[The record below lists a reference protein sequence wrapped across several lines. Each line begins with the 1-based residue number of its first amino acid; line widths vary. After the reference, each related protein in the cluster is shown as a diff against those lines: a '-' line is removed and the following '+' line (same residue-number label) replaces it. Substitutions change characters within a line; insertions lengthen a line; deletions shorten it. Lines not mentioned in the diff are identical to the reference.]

1 MDRNL
6 LIRTLSGAVMLA
18 VVLGAVLASPYS
30 MALLFIAVAAGSM
43 LEFYKFARLTGAA
56 PLQVYPTVIGVLLVA
71 AAFAVAAGLI
81 GTAALLYVLP
91 LVCGLFIAE
100 LYRKSTTP
108 LTNVAWAVA
117 GIVYVAVP
125 LALLVVLPCVGVPGG
140 GFVYRPLVV
149 LSVIFIVWAN
159 DVGAYLVGRVF
170 GRHRLFE
177 RISPKKS
184 WEGTIG
190 GVLLSVAV
198 SLLFYWYY
206 AERSNAVSASLAWY
220 ILAGVILAVGS
231 FAGDLTESALK
242 RTCGVKDS
250 GHWIPGMGGAFDVLD
265 SFIYNGVIFWILCLF
280 MVFWWLI
287 YRL

>member
-43 LEFYKFARLTGAA
+43 LEFYKIARLTGAA

-108 LTNVAWAVA
+108 
-117 GIVYVAVP
+117 
-125 LALLVVLPCVGVPGG
+125 
-140 GFVYRPLVV
+140 
-149 LSVIFIVWAN
+149 
-159 DVGAYLVGRVF
+159 D
-170 GRHRLFE
+170 
-177 RISPKKS
+177 
-184 WEGTIG
+184 
-190 GVLLSVAV
+190 
-198 SLLFYWYY
+198 
-206 AERSNAVSASLAWY
+206 
-220 ILAGVILAVGS
+220 
-231 FAGDLTESALK
+231 
-242 RTCGVKDS
+242 
-250 GHWIPGMGGAFDVLD
+250 
-265 SFIYNGVIFWILCLF
+265 
-280 MVFWWLI
+280 
-287 YRL
+287 

>member
-1 MDRNL
+1 
-6 LIRTLSGAVMLA
+6 MLA
-18 VVLGAVLASPYS
+18 VVLGAVLASPYL

-43 LEFYKFARLTGAA
+43 LEFYKIARLTGAA

-149 LSVIFIVWAN
+149 HVIFFIRYDTLALDPIIIKYIHLTAIKITVN
-159 DVGAYLVGRVF
+159 HIF
-170 GRHRLFE
+170 
-177 RISPKKS
+177 
-184 WEGTIG
+184 
-190 GVLLSVAV
+190 LL
-198 SLLFYWYY
+198 
-206 AERSNAVSASLAWY
+206 
-220 ILAGVILAVGS
+220 I
-231 FAGDLTESALK
+231 
-242 RTCGVKDS
+242 C
-250 GHWIPGMGGAFDVLD
+250 
-265 SFIYNGVIFWILCLF
+265 
-280 MVFWWLI
+280 
-287 YRL
+287 

>member
-43 LEFYKFARLTGAA
+43 LEFYKIARLTGAA

-117 GIVYVAVP
+117 GMWRCRSHY
-125 LALLVVLPCVGVPGG
+125 LW
-140 GFVYRPLVV
+140 F
-149 LSVIFIVWAN
+149 
-159 DVGAYLVGRVF
+159 YLVSVF
-170 GRHRLFE
+170 LA
-177 RISPKKS
+177 
-184 WEGTIG
+184 
-190 GVLLSVAV
+190 AV
-198 SLLFYWYY
+198 SFTG
-206 AERSNAVSASLAWY
+206 RSS
-220 ILAGVILAVGS
+220 
-231 FAGDLTESALK
+231 
-242 RTCGVKDS
+242 C
-250 GHWIPGMGGAFDVLD
+250 
-265 SFIYNGVIFWILCLF
+265 
-280 MVFWWLI
+280 
-287 YRL
+287 

>member
-18 VVLGAVLASPYS
+18 VVLWAVLDSPYS

-43 LEFYKFARLTGAA
+43 LEFYKIARLTGAV

-125 LALLVVLPCVGVPGG
+125 LALLVVLPCVGAPGG

-184 WEGTIG
+184 WEGFFG
-190 GVLLSVAV
+190 GVVSAVAV
-198 SLLFYWYY
+198 GALMGLWQDASPVLWAGAGLVI
-206 AERSNAVSASLAWY
+206 SVS
-220 ILAGVILAVGS
+220 GVY
-231 FAGDLTESALK
+231 GDLVESMLK
-242 RTCGVKDS
+242 RSVNLKDS
-250 GHWIPGMGGAFDVLD
+250 GHIIPGHGGLLDRFDALLLAVPFAFVYL
-265 SFIYNGVIFWILCLF
+265 VIFA
-280 MVFWWLI
+280 
-287 YRL
+287 